1 MKPMET
7 ATSFAPVRRWTLL
20 PNGRLRGGSSNG
32 IAVFRPSHLCV
43 VLLRLFCC
51 ILLASMLPPSVWAR
65 SGPVAIADPQQ
76 GDRPLD
82 VAAGMTYRA
91 GTRLRIPGTDW
102 SFVVPDRWHGSRP
115 EDSAMPFLIAEEGK
129 GLGMIFPL
137 ADVNRES
144 LRDQLS
150 HPLSLLHGL
159 SFIPAGSEVETETS
173 IARSYQGDNMV
184 GRALGLLGP
193 GNVCVLYF
201 FMGPPQEASNFE
213 AVLERLARSTRF
225 TDPIPGQGIGL

>member
-1 MKPMET
+1 
-7 ATSFAPVRRWTLL
+7 
-20 PNGRLRGGSSNG
+20 
-32 IAVFRPSHLCV
+32 
-43 VLLRLFCC
+43 
-51 ILLASMLPPSVWAR
+51 
-65 SGPVAIADPQQ
+65 
-76 GDRPLD
+76 
-82 VAAGMTYRA
+82 
-91 GTRLRIPGTDW
+91 
-102 SFVVPDRWHGSRP
+102 
-115 EDSAMPFLIAEEGK
+115 MPFLIAEEGK

-150 HPLSLLHGL
+150 QPLSLLHGL

-225 TDPIPGQGIGL
+225 TDPIPGEGIGL

>member
-1 MKPMET
+1 MLRSK
-7 ATSFAPVRRWTLL
+7 V
-20 PNGRLRGGSSNG
+20 RLRVGSSDG
-32 IAVFRPSHLCV
+32 IAVFRLPHLCG
-43 VLLRLFCC
+43 VLLRLFCSV
-51 ILLASMLPPSVWAR
+51 LLASMLPPFVWAW

-76 GDRPLD
+76 EDRPLD
-82 VAAGMTYRA
+82 IEARMTYRA

-144 LRDQLS
+144 LHDQLS
-150 HPLSLLHGL
+150 QPLSLLHGL
-159 SFIPAGSEVETETS
+159 SFIPIGSEVETETS
-173 IARSYQGDNMV
+173 IARSYQGDEMV

-193 GNVCVLYF
+193 GNACVLYF
-201 FMGPPQEASNFE
+201 FMGPPQEMSTFE
-213 AVLERLARSTRF
+213 TVLERLARSTRF
-225 TDPIPGQGIGL
+225 TDPILEEGIGL